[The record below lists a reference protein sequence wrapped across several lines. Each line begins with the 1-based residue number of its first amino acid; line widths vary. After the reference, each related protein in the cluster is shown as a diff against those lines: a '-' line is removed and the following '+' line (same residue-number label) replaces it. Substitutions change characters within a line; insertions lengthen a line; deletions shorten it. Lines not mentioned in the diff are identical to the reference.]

1 MAQAAALVA
10 GEALLWRSPLLSKSM
25 LPAALIEEMF
35 TIRSFTWRQS
45 GFTHKSVYY
54 QWPRLGNQQ
63 RLSCETQFRNTHRHN
78 APQPGQGTRL
88 SVGLCLSK
96 REQQEGDAPT

>member
-1 MAQAAALVA
+1 
-10 GEALLWRSPLLSKSM
+10 M
-25 LPAALIEEMF
+25 LPPALIEEMF

-45 GFTHKSVYY
+45 THKSECY
-54 QWPRLGNQQ
+54 QWRRLGNQQ
-63 RLSCETQFRNTHRHN
+63 RLSCEIQFRNTHRHN